1 MRTRSTMTFAVTGIT
16 ALAAIGLT
24 PTTAGAATNA
34 AKPRAQADFNGDGY
48 PDLLIT
54 APTTEVRGK
63 ANAGALALLYGSAE
77 GFRNDR
83 AVVLDPSGPHVPP
96 LKEMWDSHG
105 KDHGDLD
112 RDGYDDL
119 ISGTNVYF
127 GGKEPGFTGSAV
139 LNPGSVLSP
148 RTRVRDLKIGDL
160 NGDGKPDAVVA
171 VDNSVPG
178 SEPTKTGI
186 VAMFGPF
193 DRTGKPAYKGTF
205 RDTLAKDG
213 FRPRGLAIADMTGDG
228 RSDIVVRDFHYP
240 DGPIATLLTTSPTGA
255 LLPTGSKF
263 ATGDG
268 PFEFGDINKDGY
280 LDLVSG
286 DPQAYSGPGSPEGEV
301 HVTYGG
307 PKGVHETLK
316 PQVLV
321 QGKDGIPGAD
331 ESFDAWGRTVTV
343 GDTNGD
349 GYADIVIG
357 APTEDGA
364 TDAQKDT
371 GAITVL
377 RGGPTGITGTGAKAL
392 TQNSTGI
399 PNTAER
405 EDHFGSDVAL
415 IDSDKNGRPEL
426 YVGGYGEDA
435 YTGRAWKLPISATG
449 VIGGTGST
457 DFGLSDLTTRPE
469 DYKSLRF
476 GAVLYH

>member
-1 MRTRSTMTFAVTGIT
+1 MRSTTAFAVTGIT
-16 ALAAIGLT
+16 VVAALGLNPAA
-24 PTTAGAATNA
+24 AGAATKPA
-34 AKPRAQADFNGDGY
+34 APRAQADFNGDGY
-48 PDLLIT
+48 PDLVVT
-54 APTTEVRGK
+54 APGTTFSGK
-63 ANAGALALLYGSAE
+63 AGLGVLSVVYGSAT
-77 GFRNDR
+77 GFRHDK
-83 AVVLDPSGPHVPP
+83 AVLLDAAGLHLPANG
-96 LKEMWDSHG
+96 LRYDSYPT
-105 KDHGDLD
+105 DHGDLD
-112 RDGYDDL
+112 GDGYDDL
-119 ISGTNVYF
+119 VIGKAGTVLF
-127 GGKEPGFTGSAV
+127 GRKEPGLTGSAV

-178 SEPTKTGI
+178 SDPTKTGI

-193 DRTGKPAYKGTF
+193 DRTGKPAYKGTV
-205 RDTLAKDG
+205 RDTIAKDG
-213 FRPRGLAIADMTGDG
+213 FHPRGLAIADMTGDG
-228 RSDIVVRDFHYP
+228 RSDIVVRDFY
-240 DGPIATLLTTSPTGA
+240 DGNGPAATLLTTSPTGA
-255 LLPTGSKF
+255 LLPTGSIF
-263 ATGDG
+263 AIGDG
-268 PFEFGDINKDGY
+268 PFESGDINKDGY

-286 DPQAYSGPGSPEGEV
+286 RWRDGEV

-321 QGKDGIPGAD
+321 QGKDGVPGAD
-331 ESFDAWGRTVTV
+331 EDSDAWGFAVTV

-349 GYADIVIG
+349 GYADIVVG
-357 APTEDGA
+357 APLEDGA
-364 TDAQKDT
+364 TDAQKNT

-405 EDHFGSDVAL
+405 DDRFGYDVAL

-435 YTGRAWKLPISATG
+435 GVGRVWTLPISATG

-457 DFGLSDLTTRPE
+457 DFGPSALTTRPQ
-469 DYKSLRF
+469 DYKF
-476 GAVLYH
+476 GNFGSVLYH

>member
-1 MRTRSTMTFAVTGIT
+1 MRSTITFAVTGIT
-16 ALAAIGLT
+16 ALAAIGLA
-24 PTTAGAATNA
+24 PATAGAATTP

-54 APTTEVRGK
+54 APNTEVRGK
-63 ANAGALALLYGSAE
+63 ANAGALAILYGSAA
-77 GFRNDR
+77 GFRNDQ
-83 AVVLDPSGPHVPP
+83 AVVLDPASPHMPRP
-96 LKEMWDSHG
+96 RDLWFTNA

-119 ISGTNVYF
+119 VSYDNSVSSTKVFF
-127 GGKEPGFTGSAV
+127 GGKEPGFAGSAV

-160 NGDGKPDAVVA
+160 NGDGKLDAVVA

-213 FRPRGLAIADMTGDG
+213 FRPRALAIADMTGDG
-228 RSDIVVRDFHYP
+228 RSDIVVRDFYN
-240 DGPIATLLTTSPTGA
+240 DNGQAAATLLTTSPTGA

-263 ATGDG
+263 ATGGEDA

-286 DPQAYSGPGSPEGEV
+286 RQLYGQV

-321 QGKDGIPGAD
+321 QGKDGVPGAD

-357 APTEDGA
+357 AMTEDGA

-415 IDSDKNGRPEL
+415 IDSDRNGRPEL

-457 DFGLSDLTTRPE
+457 DFGLSDLTKRPQ
-469 DYKSLRF
+469 DYKSAYF